1 MFEQLAFALLA
12 VALAAPFLVPL
23 LWSQLGQSRQDTAAV
38 AQDEQRRQQ
47 VKPATGLGRAGRTIE
62 GRITEYN
69 FEYLMRG
76 TSLNPSSDRALV
88 FTSLI
93 QGPR

>member
-1 MFEQLAFALLA
+1 M
-12 VALAAPFLVPL
+12 
-23 LWSQLGQSRQDTAAV
+23 
-38 AQDEQRRQQ
+38 
-47 VKPATGLGRAGRTIE
+47 IE
-62 GRITEYN
+62 GRITEDN